1 MTVNFK
7 ITPDGSV
14 TDVEVMKSV
23 PGLDEEAIRVVK
35 SMDKMWIPAYENGKA
50 VTCTYTLPV
59 SFKLK

>member
-1 MTVNFK
+1 ME
-7 ITPDGSV
+7 V

-35 SMDKMWIPAYENGKA
+35 SMDKMWIPGYENGKA